1 MTIRYTRTARS
12 LHWLMALLLTG
23 LVGLGF
29 YMQTMPLSPTKLQV
43 YSWHKWLGITIFL
56 LAAIRLAW
64 RAGHKPPALPDHMG
78 PFERLAAHGGHVAL
92 YLLMLGIPLSGW
104 LMSSAMGFQTVWF
117 GVLPL
122 PDLLARDREL
132 GKSLVQVHA
141 TLNIALIV
149 MVVLH
154 ILAAL
159 KHQFID
165 KDQILSRM
173 MFTSSKEK

>member
-56 LAAIRLAW
+56 LAVIRLAW

>member
-56 LAAIRLAW
+56 LAVIRLAW
-64 RAGHKPPALPDHMG
+64 RAGHTPPALPDHMG

-117 GVLPL
+117 GILPL

-132 GKSLVQVHA
+132 GKSLAQVHA

>member
-23 LVGLGF
+23 MVGLGF

-56 LAAIRLAW
+56 LAVIRLAW

>member
-56 LAAIRLAW
+56 LAVIRLAW

-78 PFERLAAHGGHVAL
+78 SFERLAAHGGHVAL